1 MKKLT
6 KLTSLLLAGIMALAM
21 LTACGGIG
29 NDAATA
35 KFEAKAEQVY
45 MAKLNDAFG
54 KEFKNDDAIKNLAV
68 KHIEAMASKETLSM
82 DELWAEEKLTEKTQ
96 NWVMICYDVS
106 QSNGK
111 AYVKS
116 SYEAGKAET
125 ITPDETTI
133 KAFLNLAQMKRGQ
146 VGNTAKFTALG
157 VGAKT
162 INGKT
167 YEFVASADKAPTTD
181 GATAV
186 LVGKGSAE
194 STANLNKAL
203 AGSGVEVTN
212 DTNNLVFTAAKDGS
226 PLRLQIGD
234 TADSFNKMK
243 VNVGDMHSKALGLA
257 DLTIADQDGAAA
269 AIQKI
274 KDAINTVSST
284 RGDLGAVQNRLEHTQ
299 NNLSVMTENIQDAE
313 STIRDT
319 DVADEMMAYT
329 KNNILVQSAQAM
341 LAQAS
346 EKE

>member
-82 DELWAEEKLTEKTQ
+82 DELWAEEKMTEKTQ
-96 NWVMICYDVS
+96 NWVMICYDVN
-106 QSNGK
+106 QGTGK

-125 ITPDETTI
+125 IETKNIDT
-133 KAFLNLAQMKRGQ
+133 FFSLAQMKRAN
-146 VGNTAKFTALG
+146 VAKKAKFTALG

-167 YEFVASADKAPTTD
+167 YVAIGFK
-181 GATAV
+181 
-186 LVGKGSAE
+186 
-194 STANLNKAL
+194 
-203 AGSGVEVTN
+203 VE
-212 DTNNLVFTAAKDGS
+212 G
-226 PLRLQIGD
+226 
-234 TADSFNKMK
+234 
-243 VNVGDMHSKALGLA
+243 
-257 DLTIADQDGAAA
+257 
-269 AIQKI
+269 
-274 KDAINTVSST
+274 
-284 RGDLGAVQNRLEHTQ
+284 
-299 NNLSVMTENIQDAE
+299 
-313 STIRDT
+313 
-319 DVADEMMAYT
+319 
-329 KNNILVQSAQAM
+329 
-341 LAQAS
+341 
-346 EKE
+346 